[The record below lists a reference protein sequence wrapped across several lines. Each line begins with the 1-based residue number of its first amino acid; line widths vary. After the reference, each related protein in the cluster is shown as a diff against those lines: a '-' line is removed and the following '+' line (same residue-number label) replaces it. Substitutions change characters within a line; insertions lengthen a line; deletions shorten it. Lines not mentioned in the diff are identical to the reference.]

1 MKTVVVLIEKIFVCP
16 VAVSIPDWW
25 DEAIARQRLSTPES
39 LGALEDIA
47 DPCGWEETNEEPAIR
62 AVGAPGGPVTAC
74 LEFGA
79 DDQMPAHPAQLG
91 LTV

>member
-1 MKTVVVLIEKIFVCP
+1 M
-16 VAVSIPDWW
+16 
-25 DEAIARQRLSTPES
+25 
-39 LGALEDIA
+39 LEDMA

-62 AVGAPGGPVTAC
+62 VIGAPGGPVTAC

-79 DDQMPAHPAQLG
+79 DDPMPAHPAQLG

>member
-1 MKTVVVLIEKIFVCP
+1 MKTVVVLIEKLFVCP

-25 DEAIARQRLSTPES
+25 DDAIARQRLSTPDS
-39 LGALEDIA
+39 LGALEDMA
-47 DPCGWEETNEEPAIR
+47 DPCEWEESNEEPAIR

-74 LEFGA
+74 LEFGP
-79 DDQMPAHPAQLG
+79 DDPMPAHPAQLG

>member
-1 MKTVVVLIEKIFVCP
+1 MKTVVVLIEKHFVCP

-25 DEAIARQRLSTPES
+25 DEAIARRRLGTPEA
-39 LGALEDIA
+39 LGMLEDMA